1 MRRIW
6 RRLDEQ
12 HVVANGHQLA
22 TLHVR
27 AESHRHLGDEVC
39 ANIWRRLQHCDKN
52 AATSSRETNKQ
63 TKKKKKRKRTTGKK
77 MSRAASVARI
87 SLQQIRKHKRQEAKQ
102 NVKHK
107 LNRPLTFTTSLPT
120 Y

>member
-63 TKKKKKRKRTTGKK
+63 TKKKKKGSEQQAKKCHEPRASHEFLCNKYANTNDMKQTKRKT
-77 MSRAASVARI
+77 
-87 SLQQIRKHKRQEAKQ
+87 Q
-102 NVKHK
+102 
-107 LNRPLTFTTSLPT
+107 LT
-120 Y
+120 